1 MQTTLKEVLQL
12 FSLLVGLL
20 LIGNVLF
27 HLFIYVVDGTSISE
41 VRWEI
46 HTSALVLAALFLI
59 AGRRA
64 FTVQRD

>member
-1 MQTTLKEVLQL
+1 MQTTLKEILQL

-20 LIGNVLF
+20 LVGNVLF

-46 HTSALVLAALFLI
+46 HTSTLVLAALFI
-59 AGRRA
+59 FAGRQT